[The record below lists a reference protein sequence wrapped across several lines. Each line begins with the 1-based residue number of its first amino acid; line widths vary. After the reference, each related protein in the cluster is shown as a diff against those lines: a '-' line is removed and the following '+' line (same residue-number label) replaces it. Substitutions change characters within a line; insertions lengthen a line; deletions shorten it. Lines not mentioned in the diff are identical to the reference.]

1 MRGATLAETSAGAL
15 RRIVDRRSVITF
27 FQQDSIVIRRA
38 GLAIIMAIAMLAL
51 PQRSLGAQQ
60 DARAFNV
67 YLDCSGFFC
76 DEEFLRTEIVSV
88 NWVRERTAADVHVL
102 ATSQP
107 TGGGGARYSVA
118 FIGQRRFAG
127 VQDTLTYD
135 SPNSAT
141 GDENRRALART
152 LQLGLVR
159 YLARTSAA
167 DRLAVSYT
175 AKKGTDSTASP
186 ATRDPWNAWVFNLS
200 SNGNGQ
206 REETYSSLYLNG
218 RIGANRVTDAWKTS
232 LSVGENYNES
242 RFSFDGAKSLF
253 IQRSYSADL
262 LQVKS
267 LGDHWSAG
275 LKGSFNSST
284 YLNERAATRLTPT
297 VEYDLFPY
305 AEATRRQLRFQ
316 YGIGVSAFSYYDTTK
331 FDKLHETLPVQ
342 VFSTAFSQRQTWG
355 SVNAGVDAVSY
366 LSDLA
371 RRKIS
376 YSLGANIRIVKGLS
390 VNVFSD
396 YTSIHDQF
404 YIPKE
409 SITRDAALLR
419 QSQQSTRFSQFFFV
433 GLNYSFGSV
442 LNNVVNPRFGGGDG
456 GGMMF
461 FN

>member
-1 MRGATLAETSAGAL
+1 MTLA
-15 RRIVDRRSVITF
+15 
-27 FQQDSIVIRRA
+27 
-38 GLAIIMAIAMLAL
+38 IAAAFLTL
-51 PQRSLGAQQ
+51 PNRSLGAQQ

-67 YLDCSGFFC
+67 FLDCSGFYC
-76 DEEFLRTEIVSV
+76 DEEFFRTEIVSV

-107 TGGGGARYSVA
+107 TGGGGARYSLS

-127 VQDTLTYD
+127 VIDTLVYD
-135 SPNSAT
+135 APQANT
-141 GDENRRALART
+141 GDETRRALART

-159 YLARTSAA
+159 YLARTSSAERLGVTYAA
-167 DRLAVSYT
+167 RKAKDSSSAV
-175 AKKGTDSTASP
+175 AA
-186 ATRDPWNAWVFNLS
+186 RDPWNAWVFS
-200 SNGNGQ
+200 VSANGNGN
-206 REETYSSLYLNG
+206 REESYSGLYING
-218 RIGANRVTDAWKTS
+218 RVAANRVTDAWKTS

-242 RFSFDGAKSLF
+242 RFSFGGDQSVF
-253 IQRSYSADL
+253 IQRSYSANL

-275 LKGSFNSST
+275 VMGNFTSST
-284 YLNERAATRLTPT
+284 YLNQRASTRLTPA

-305 AEATRRQLRFQ
+305 SEATRRQLRFQ
-316 YGIGVSAFSYYDTTK
+316 YGIGVSAFSYYDTTV
-331 FDKLHETLPVQ
+331 FNKLRETLPVQ
-342 VFSTAFSQRQTWG
+342 VFSTAFSQKQTWG

-371 RRKIS
+371 RRKIT
-376 YSLGANIRIVKGLS
+376 YSMGGDVRIVKGLS
-390 VNVFSD
+390 VNF
-396 YTSIHDQF
+396 YTVYQSIHDQF

-409 SITRDAALLR
+409 GITRDRALLR

-456 GGMMF
+456 GGNF
-461 FN
+461 FLPVG

>member
-1 MRGATLAETSAGAL
+1 MT
-15 RRIVDRRSVITF
+15 RRF
-27 FQQDSIVIRRA
+27 
-38 GLAIIMAIAMLAL
+38 AIALAVAAVAAAL
-51 PQRSLGAQQ
+51 PQGSLGAQQ

-76 DEEFLRTEIVSV
+76 DEEFFRTEIVSV

-107 TGGGGARYSVA
+107 TGGGGARYSLA
-118 FIGQRRFAG
+118 FIGQHRFDG
-127 VQDTLTYD
+127 VVDTLAYD
-135 SPNSAT
+135 APQSNT
-141 GDENRRALART
+141 GDETRRALTRT

-159 YLARTSAA
+159 YLARTSSAE
-167 DRLAVSYT
+167 RLAVTYT
-175 AKKGTDSTASP
+175 ARKATDSSP
-186 ATRDPWNAWVFNLS
+186 AAATRDPWDAWVFSLS
-200 SNGNGQ
+200 ANGNGN
-206 REETYSSLYLNG
+206 REESYSGLYVNG
-218 RIGANRVTDAWKTS
+218 QVAANRVTDAWKTS

-242 RFSFDGAKSLF
+242 RFSFGGDQSLF
-253 IQRSYSADL
+253 VQRSYSADL

-275 LKGSFNSST
+275 VKGSFNSST
-284 YLNERAATRLTPT
+284 YLNQRAATRFTPT

-305 AEATRRQLRFQ
+305 ADATRRQLRFQ
-316 YGIGVSAFSYYDTTK
+316 YGIGVSAFSYYDTTV
-331 FDKLHETLPVQ
+331 FNKLRETLPVQ
-342 VFSTAFSQRQTWG
+342 VFSTAFSQKQTWG

-371 RRKIS
+371 RRKIT

-390 VNVFSD
+390 VNFFGN
-396 YTSIHDQF
+396 YQSIHDQF

-409 SITRDAALLR
+409 GITRDRALLR
-419 QSQQSTRFSQFFFV
+419 QSQQSTRFSQFYFV

-442 LNNVVNPRFGGGDG
+442 LNNVVNPRFGGGEG

-461 FN
+461 FQ